1 MVFTTRERSSE
12 MEMILNPWMF
22 GFEALQQGWQAQ
34 SALALRLMRSFAGCV
49 PDQATSSPLSPD
61 AIADDIEAPGEIAPI
76 AHVREAPPAI
86 IDGSGAPAAKAEVR
100 RRKAPNVLRAS
111 NPKVLRASKKG
122 SPGKAHSVPK
132 RAAAASQNFARKAVR
147 RSARKPR

>member
-1 MVFTTRERSSE
+1 
-12 MEMILNPWMF
+12 MILNPWMF
-22 GFEALQQGWQAQ
+22 GLEAVQQGWQAQ
-34 SALALRLMRSFAGCV
+34 IALAFRLMRSFAGGV
-49 PDQATSSPLSPD
+49 PDQTTSSPGPD
-61 AIADDIEAPGEIAPI
+61 AVADDIEAPGEIAPI

-86 IDGSGAPAAKAEVR
+86 IHGPGAPAVKAEVR

-111 NPKVLRASKKG
+111 NPKVLRASKNRSRG
-122 SPGKAHSVPK
+122 EARSVPK